1 MTADKIALSKQSKK
15 KGLLIILS
23 LGIALFVWELGSTGL
38 FDETPPLF
46 AAAARS
52 MHLTGDWLTPRV
64 NGLTRFDKPP
74 LVYWL
79 MGFFYSIPG
88 QQLWDPLGTW
98 SARLPS
104 AFSSLLMMLV
114 LGDTLMNYPQDND
127 RFPRRTALITSLAFA
142 LSPLVIIWSRIAV
155 SDALLC
161 GTLGISLL
169 YQWRRYVDP
178 NRNSWSTPWVILSL
192 AVLVKG
198 PVAIVLT
205 LMTLFSFGIFQ
216 KDFQGLITLIKPVH
230 GLLLTTLI
238 SIPWYL
244 IELFVE
250 GKPFWDSFFGY
261 HNFQR
266 LTSVVN
272 SHQQQWWFFGI
283 ILIIAS
289 LPYTPFLLIGIFQEA
304 KSLLFFNKK
313 RIEIGN
319 NSLQLFAF
327 SWLISVF
334 FLFTLAAT
342 KLPSY
347 WLPATPA
354 AGIIIALSSIK
365 NKSRNLSSSLPFLA
379 TCLIILLFAGAL
391 LFLPLWIP
399 FINDPEMPSLA
410 FDLLDSRIHLKGFIV
425 LLISIIIALSFF
437 FKLDKGRLIL
447 FQIPLVLF
455 HLFVFLPVYEIG
467 DRLRQLPLRQASY
480 LLNKVQKENEPLA
493 MVGIKKPSIHFYTGK
508 IVLYES
514 NDEVALTNLAD
525 RLSNER
531 RNGWEGKPI
540 HKGKSL
546 QTVLL
551 VIDKATSQYSYW
563 KNLNP
568 EVLGGFGVYKIWRLN
583 RDDLE
588 KRSNQLISNGVKP
601 DWKQPRPERL

>member
-1 MTADKIALSKQSKK
+1 MREERLALASKSRKR
-15 KGLLIILS
+15 GLFLILFLGFIL
-23 LGIALFVWELGSTGL
+23 FFWELGSTGL

-46 AAAARS
+46 AAAGRA

-64 NGLTRFDKPP
+64 NGLPRFDKPP
-74 LVYWL
+74 LVYW
-79 MGFFYSIPG
+79 MMSVMYSLPG
-88 QQLWDPLGTW
+88 QELWDPLGTW
-98 SARLPS
+98 SARFPS
-104 AFSSLLMMLV
+104 AFASLLMMLG
-114 LGDTLMNYPQDND
+114 LGETLISFPQGND
-127 RFPRRTALITSLAFA
+127 SFPRRTAVIASLAFA
-142 LSPLVIIWSRIAV
+142 LSPLVMIWSRIAV

-161 GTLGISLL
+161 GTLGLSLL
-169 YQWRRYVDP
+169 FQWRRYADP
-178 NRNSWSTPWVILSL
+178 SKTSWCVAWVILAF
-192 AVLVKG
+192 AVLTKG
-198 PVAIVLT
+198 PIAVVIMV
-205 LMTLFSFGIFQ
+205 MTICFFGLLQRDFKCLFNRIKPLRGL
-216 KDFQGLITLIKPVH
+216 LITAV
-230 GLLLTTLI
+230 I
-238 SIPWYL
+238 SLPWYL
-244 IELFVE
+244 IELFIE
-250 GKPFWDSFFGY
+250 GEPFWNSFFGY

-399 FINDPEMPSLA
+399 FVNDPEMPSLA
-410 FDLLDSRIHLKGFIV
+410 FDLLDSQIHLKGFIV